1 MTQEHVSGEALTADV
16 LHRIVGL
23 LTRGVTVVTAR
34 VDGRDHGVTASS
46 VTSLSLEPPVM
57 LVWRQPGRPDRGGD
71 QYAAAGTPPTFSA
84 MRRPTV
90 TWRTISL
97 RPALI
102 RSRTWRSSVARATCR

>member
-57 LVWRQPGRPDRGGD
+57 LVVAPTLAVPT
-71 QYAAAGTPPTFSA
+71 AAAISTQ
-84 MRRPTV
+84 RPV
-90 TWRTISL
+90 HRQ
-97 RPALI
+97 
-102 RSRTWRSSVARATCR
+102 RSRPCADPR